1 MYSLNSC
8 FNWFQVRPIFH
19 TVSDV
24 MLSRKSYSLANSVR
38 GIQYY
43 LYFNNNRKSFFFFLQ
58 VWCIT
63 SKNNFKNS
71 LHCWNHTTYS
81 ARNSKLLFSI
91 WILFSLVVE
100 KPGKWRRQWTLG
112 IILGQN
118 LICSL
123 WRTKF
128 SLILFKNILY
138 MLAIRY
144 LTIGVSLIKL
154 LCLLIINY

>member
-1 MYSLNSC
+1 MSCSLGRATPWLIMSEV
-8 FNWFQVRPIFH
+8 FNITCIF
-19 TVSDV
+19 TILGRDFFI
-24 MLSRKSYSLANSVR
+24 LF
-38 GIQYY
+38 I
-43 LYFNNNRKSFFFFLQ
+43 FFFFH